1 MFYDLA
7 QLVYEQ
13 VCTHFCHT
21 ANSSMSLFILHSS
34 IHHSIVH
41 ECMYVHECKIHVP
54 NMLAKGINHS

>member
-21 ANSSMSLFILHSS
+21 ANSSMSLFIHVHVHEYVCVHVKNVNLS
-34 IHHSIVH
+34 IHPVH
-41 ECMYVHECKIHVP
+41 V
-54 NMLAKGINHS
+54 LLSS

>member
-21 ANSSMSLFILHSS
+21 ANSSMSLFIHVHVHVHEYVCVHVKNVNLS
-34 IHHSIVH
+34 IHPVH
-41 ECMYVHECKIHVP
+41 V
-54 NMLAKGINHS
+54 LLSS